1 MLVQLAPI
9 IDGKPDVTKI
19 SAIDLEELGKKF
31 RWQKIVFEQASQVYD
46 QMKPGWKGNKEYLL
60 AQLIRLV
67 EQFISS
73 GKIEINPPLFNR
85 DDLRRRILITLNMS
99 KAVQHIWG
107 NIISDNT
114 ESRVP
119 IFDTERPI
127 LSTGDMRTWFTGKPC
142 EYSEKSHINFCA
154 YDSTWEA
161 TEAFELD
168 GNPNVAAW
176 VKNDHLGFEVHYI
189 YQGVVHKYR
198 PDFLIR
204 LKNGTMLALETKGQE
219 SDQDTTKR
227 ASLDEW
233 VKAVNEQAEFGTW
246 SSAVS
251 RSPGDVA
258 GIVQR

>member
-1 MLVQLAPI
+1 MNKTRPLELNAYETPTLVQMAPI
-9 IDGKPDVTKI
+9 IDGKPDATKI

-46 QMKPGWKGNKEYLL
+46 QMRPGWKGNKAYLL

-73 GKIEINPPLFNR
+73 GKIEINPPLFNQ

-99 KAVQHIWG
+99 KAVQHIWE
-107 NIISDNT
+107 NIISDNA

-142 EYSEKSHINFCA
+142 EYTERSHINFCV

-161 TEAFELD
+161 AEAFELD
-168 GNPNVAAW
+168 RNSNVSAW
-176 VKNDHLGFEVHYI
+176 VKNDYLGFEVLY
-189 YQGVVHKYR
+189 
-198 PDFLIR
+198 
-204 LKNGTMLALETKGQE
+204 
-219 SDQDTTKR
+219 
-227 ASLDEW
+227 
-233 VKAVNEQAEFGTW
+233 
-246 SSAVS
+246 
-251 RSPGDVA
+251 
-258 GIVQR
+258 